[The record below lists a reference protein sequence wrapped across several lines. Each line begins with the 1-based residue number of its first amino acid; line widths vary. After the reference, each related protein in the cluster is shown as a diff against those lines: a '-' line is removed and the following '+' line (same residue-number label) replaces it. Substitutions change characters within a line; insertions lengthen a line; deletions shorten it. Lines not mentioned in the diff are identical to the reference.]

1 MGHFSNAKIHAMNA
15 KRIRM
20 KFKWVLLDLKAIQ
33 MNYQAWIILQDG
45 GMLKV
50 CVNLLIIYPWSAS
63 QLVGTQEEKTQRS
76 SWHIFTSR
84 KQCCRVNRSN
94 ETFTQSLITWWV
106 SARDEI
112 FFSAYR
118 TEILLW
124 LHAQFQPRAGAKR
137 KIPRESL
144 LRCENTV
151 NAHARVSFSR
161 PGLKFRFDYMKS

>member
-94 ETFTQSLITWWV
+94 EHSLRAWLHGEFQPGMKFFFPPTGLKYCCDYMLNFSPGRAQNAKFWEKVYWGAKTQSMHML
-106 SARDEI
+106 A
-112 FFSAYR
+112 
-118 TEILLW
+118 
-124 LHAQFQPRAGAKR
+124 FQIGRASC
-137 KIPRESL
+137 RE
-144 LRCENTV
+144 
-151 NAHARVSFSR
+151 RV
-161 PGLKFRFDYMKS
+161 

>member
-33 MNYQAWIILQDG
+33 MNCQAWIILQDG

-106 SARDEI
+106 SARDAI
-112 FFSAYR
+112 FFPPTGLKYCDYMLNFSLGR
-118 TEILLW
+118 
-124 LHAQFQPRAGAKR
+124 AQNAKFREKVYWGAKTQVL
-137 KIPRESL
+137 E
-144 LRCENTV
+144 
-151 NAHARVSFSR
+151 
-161 PGLKFRFDYMKS
+161 FRFDYMKS